1 MVAAVCAFG
10 AGCGDEVPGRLS
22 GGFNLPQRDGSLLPP
37 PDGSA
42 IPDAGGTDSAPEDAE
57 LSDAAAD
64 DTGAGGDD
72 SVEPDSGAADE
83 EVPDA
88 GVVDVGDAG
97 LPDVPDGGQD
107 AGHDAGFDAGVA
119 SALSGTF
126 ITKSSVASKVDQ
138 LGLSPNPQVVP
149 ASQYFVITYQQAG
162 RHLKFSTKICYLDLP
177 DTKAVGGARVTETWW
192 KKNAVSEFL
201 PSIVSEGDFL
211 SSPDPGAAYTPTEQ
225 TVFLGY
231 DGSQNEDLPK
241 DPNND
246 PRVFDQDGDGKKG
259 VTLHIEGMPVI
270 GSVDGYIVEKTI
282 TKESGTY
289 VNPNRVEGKID
300 FYTAEEN
307 VFDASNPV
315 AKGNN
320 PKIAFEPNPPAKD
333 AFGAPMPPG
342 LNTFV
347 SKRVDGTNGS
357 PALLAKE
364 PKTEAEFD
372 AACKQLYGQACDPQ
386 NANRCWATCW
396 DTSKNTKV
404 KCTESNLFD

>member
-1 MVAAVCAFG
+1 MA
-10 AGCGDEVPGRLS
+10 

-42 IPDAGGTDSAPEDAE
+42 APDAGHDDAAPEGGE
-57 LSDAAAD
+57 LPDAAAD
-64 DTGAGGDD
+64 DAGPGGDD
-72 SVEPDSGAADE
+72 LVEPDGGGVDE

-88 GVVDVGDAG
+88 GALDAGDAG
-97 LPDVPDGGQD
+97 SPDVPDAGSD
-107 AGHDAGFDAGVA
+107 AGRDAGFDAGVA

-126 ITKSSVASKVDQ
+126 ITKSSVASKIDQ
-138 LGLSPNPQVVP
+138 LGLSPNPQVAP

-162 RHLKFSTKICYLDLP
+162 KHLKFSTKICYLDLP

-192 KKNAVSEFL
+192 KKKPVSEFL
-201 PSIVSEGDFL
+201 PTIVSEGDFL
-211 SSPDPGAAYTPTEQ
+211 SSPDPGAAYVPTPQ

-231 DGSQNEDLPK
+231 DGSQNGNIPS

-246 PRVFDQDGDGKKG
+246 SRVYDEDGDGKKG

-282 TKESGTY
+282 TRESGTY
-289 VNPNRVEGKID
+289 VSANRVEGKID
-300 FYTAEEN
+300 NYTAEEN

-320 PKIAFEPNPPAKD
+320 PKITFEPNPPAKD
-333 AFGAPMPPG
+333 AFGAPMPPD

-357 PALLAKE
+357 QALLTKE

-372 AACKQLYGQACDPQ
+372 AACKQLFGQACDPQ

-396 DTSKNTKV
+396 DTSKNAKV